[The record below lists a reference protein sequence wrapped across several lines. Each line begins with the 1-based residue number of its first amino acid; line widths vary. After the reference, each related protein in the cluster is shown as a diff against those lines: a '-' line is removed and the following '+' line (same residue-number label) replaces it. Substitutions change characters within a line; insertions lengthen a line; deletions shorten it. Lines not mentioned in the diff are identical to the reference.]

1 MADTPQVTPNDLHSI
16 DSYRVRVTYSI
27 PSLDSEFSSLF
38 DIRRTT
44 EVTVQVKSIL
54 LVQRTVLGVLR
65 REYSPNAVIR
75 KMRVERVAPEVK
87 S

>member
-1 MADTPQVTPNDLHSI
+1 MTDTPQVTPM
-16 DSYRVRVTYSI
+16 DSYRVRVAYTITSAHLKHEV
-27 PSLDSEFSSLF
+27 PFLF
-38 DIRRTT
+38 EIHHTV
-44 EVTVQVKSIL
+44 EITVQAKSVL
-54 LVQRTVLGVLR
+54 LVSREVLSVLR

>member
-1 MADTPQVTPNDLHSI
+1 M
-16 DSYRVRVTYSI
+16 DSYRVRVTYTVTSAHLKHEV
-27 PSLDSEFSSLF
+27 PSLFE
-38 DIRRTT
+38 IRYTT
-44 EVTVQVKSIL
+44 EITVQAKSVL
-54 LVQRTVLGVLR
+54 LVQREVLSVLR